1 MTLPDSA
8 PDKWIMHEHT
18 KVKLELLEKYLR
30 GWIPIL
36 GKWHTR
42 VLYVDGFAGR
52 GQYSEED
59 GGSAKI
65 TDGSPIRAMRVAQ
78 SLKQRVREFVAIFIE
93 RNMDNYVN
101 LRKTVLEEQSRCPDV
116 RPTVIH
122 GEFAEEI
129 GKTLDQLDKQGQS
142 LAPAFFFVDPFGFGG
157 VPFEIIKR
165 IMSNRYAEVFLT
177 FMSRDLNRFINSP
190 SHASTLDELFG
201 TPQWRTLANLPD
213 ERRQERL
220 VELYGRQ
227 LTKDAGVQYV
237 WPFKVSHTEYR
248 HVFYHL
254 LHASNHFKALMLMK
268 TIMHGQGAAGTFT
281 YFGPEEVTLGKD
293 QTRLLSSELAELKET
308 LLAKFKGS
316 EVSFEDVMKRTW
328 ETRYIEKEYRAALK
342 QLKTEGR
349 VKIRP
354 VSSKTEEGLKDDDSI
369 TFP

>member
-1 MTLPDSA
+1 
-8 PDKWIMHEHT
+8 
-18 KVKLELLEKYLR
+18 
-30 GWIPIL
+30 
-36 GKWHTR
+36 
-42 VLYVDGFAGR
+42 
-52 GQYSEED
+52 
-59 GGSAKI
+59 
-65 TDGSPIRAMRVAQ
+65 MR
-78 SLKQRVREFVAIFIE
+78 ETW
-93 RNMDNYVN
+93 DNYVN
-101 LRKTVLEEQSRCPDV
+101 LQKTVLEEQSRCPHV

-122 GEFAEEI
+122 GEFAKEI
-129 GKTLDQLDKQGQS
+129 EKTLDHLDKQGQS

-201 TPQWRTLANLPD
+201 TPEWRALADLPD

-227 LTKDAGVQYV
+227 LTKDAGAHYV

-281 YFGPEEVTLGKD
+281 YFGPEEITLGKD
-293 QTRLLSSELAELKET
+293 QTRLLSSELAELKDA
-308 LLAKFKGS
+308 LLAKFK
-316 EVSFEDVMKRTW
+316 ETEISFEDVMKRTW
-328 ETRYIEKEYRAALK
+328 ETRYVEKEYRAALK
-342 QLKTEGR
+342 ELKAEGR
-349 VKIRP
+349 VRIRP
-354 VSSKTEEGLKDDDSI
+354 VSSKTEEGLRDNDSI
-369 TFP
+369 AFL